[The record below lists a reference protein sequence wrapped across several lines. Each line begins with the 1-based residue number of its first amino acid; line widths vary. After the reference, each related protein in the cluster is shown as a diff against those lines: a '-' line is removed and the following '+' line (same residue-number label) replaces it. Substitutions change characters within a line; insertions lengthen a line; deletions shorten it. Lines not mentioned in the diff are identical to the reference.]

1 MKVWICGGHVL
12 DPDTGRDGIYDVLV
26 AEGKICRVQ
35 EPGAFSGGEPK
46 GGEACRVIDGT
57 GLYVMPG
64 IVDLHVHLRDPGFEY
79 KETLATGG
87 LAAAKGGVTTICAM
101 PNTDPVTDSPE
112 KIRAQRERARRECP
126 VHVSF
131 VGAVTVG
138 QKGEALTDIA
148 GMKREGMACIS
159 EDGKSVMDAKLYK
172 KAMETAAEEDVL
184 VLAHCEDQNM
194 IHGTVIVNES
204 EYSRSLGL
212 AGVTNAVEDVI
223 AARDI
228 LLAKETGV
236 RLHLCHCSTR
246 DSVTMVRLAKEAG
259 VSVTAEV
266 CPHHFILTS
275 GDIPG
280 DNADF
285 KMNPPLREREDVT
298 ALIEGLKTGVI
309 DVISTDHA
317 PHSEEEKAKG
327 FRKAPCG
334 IVGLETSLALSMTE
348 LVHKG
353 ILTPMELAERMCH
366 APARILGVDRGSLA
380 EGKCADLI
388 LVDPDREWV
397 IRKEDFVSKGKN
409 SPFDG
414 RAVRGMVVMTMVDGE
429 IVYEEAGMKEQGENR
444 R

>member
-1 MKVWICGGHVL
+1 MIWIRGGHVL
-12 DPDTGRDGIYDVLV
+12 DPDTGRNGIYDVLV
-26 AEGKICRVQ
+26 ADGKICRVQ
-35 EPGAFSGGEPK
+35 EPGAFSGGEPE
-46 GGEACRVIDGT
+46 GREPCRVIDGT

-79 KETLATGG
+79 KETLATGAR
-87 LAAAKGGVTTICAM
+87 AAAKGGVTTLCAM
-101 PNTDPVTDSPE
+101 PNTKPVTDSPE
-112 KIRAQRERARRECP
+112 MIRAQRERAERECP

-131 VGAVTVG
+131 VGAVTLG
-138 QKGEALTDIA
+138 QEGEELADIA

-172 KAMETAAEEDVL
+172 KAMETAAREKVL
-184 VLAHCEDQNM
+184 VMAHCEDQNM
-194 IHGTVIVNES
+194 VKGTVIVNES
-204 EYSRSLGL
+204 ERAEELGL
-212 AGVTNAVEDVI
+212 SGVSNAVEDVI

-228 LLAKETGV
+228 LLAKETGA

-280 DNADF
+280 DDADF
-285 KMNPPLREREDVT
+285 KMNPPLREQEDVE

-317 PHSEEEKAKG
+317 PHGEEEKAKG
-327 FRKAPCG
+327 FRDAPCG

-380 EGKCADLI
+380 EGKCADVI
-388 LVDPDREWV
+388 LVDPERDWV
-397 IRKEDFVSKGKN
+397 IRREGFVSKGKN

-414 RAVRGMVVMTMVDGE
+414 KEVRGKVVMTMVDGE
-429 IVYEEAGMKEQGENR
+429 IVYEEKKGFLK
-444 R
+444 